1 MRADALAGFLCVAV
15 LGCGGGGPGDMG
27 GDGGDD
33 EAGDDGGGDD
43 DGSGDDSG
51 DDGGGGGGGGGF
63 RVAGSVAAISSLRRG
78 AQDLHV
84 VDHVIAVAPSSQSQ
98 LRAYSEVGADGS
110 FALDID
116 VTHPWVLVFVDST
129 RVGADMIA
137 GVLGAG
143 TLDTLTPT
151 SNGAVDLGAVSID
164 ESGEATAGLGY
175 DELVAALGLD
185 PAAAEYLGAIDDLC
199 LRYVNPDI
207 DGNGVMDVL
216 EPEDH
221 RFLLDF
227 HVQRAM
233 LEDGV
238 PATIADVVGRFL
250 DPATTTSSFGGTGVY
265 VSVPSAFW
273 DGPVDEASMTFS
285 ADLHYIVQLEGGG
298 STLETAPA
306 GTAVGGDAFISND
319 GGDTRSVGVYA
330 APGFDLPQG
339 SYQTDLGSTALT
351 FTSVATLTDAE
362 LTSAEGTLLP
372 FVRFVQADAQ
382 CASACAIAAIDVEW
396 RKRTADGWILATAE
410 ELALTVGSGGG
421 FASIVVGSEGSSRT
435 IGITLPGDAPTS
447 SVAWDPAN
455 AFLNGLDGAAF
466 LSVTTDQLCHFGLS
480 YDDRL
485 GMRHF
490 AGIGNA
496 PGTCL

>member
-1 MRADALAGFLCVAV
+1 MRAGALAGLLCIAV
-15 LGCGGGGPGDMG
+15 LGCGGGDDPGGGDDGGDDATDNGGDDGGDDGDDGGDDG

-33 EAGDDGGGDD
+33 
-43 DGSGDDSG
+43 
-51 DDGGGGGGGGGF
+51 GF
-63 RVAGSVAAISSLRRG
+63 RVTGSVTQVVNLRRG
-78 AQDLHV
+78 GGEPRV
-84 VDHVIAVAPSSQSQ
+84 VDHVVAVAPSSQSQ
-98 LRAYSEVGADGS
+98 VRAYSEVGTDGS

-116 VTHPWVLVFVDST
+116 PDHPWVLVFVDST

-151 SNGAVDLGAVSID
+151 ASGAVALGDVTVD
-164 ESGEATAGLGY
+164 ESGEATAGLSY
-175 DELVAALGLD
+175 DELVTALGLE
-185 PAAAEYLGAIDDLC
+185 PAAAEYLGALDDLC

-207 DGNGVMDVL
+207 DGDGVLDVL
-216 EPEDH
+216 EPQDH

-233 LEDGV
+233 LEDGLS
-238 PATIADVVGRFL
+238 ATIADLVGRFL

-265 VSVPSAFW
+265 VTVPAAFW
-273 DGPVDEASMTFS
+273 DGPVDDASMTFS
-285 ADLHYIVQLEGGG
+285 ADLHYYVQQKGGG
-298 STLETAPA
+298 STLETATA
-306 GTAVGGDAFISND
+306 GTAVTGDGLMTSSL
-319 GGDTRSVGVYA
+319 GDSRSVGVYA

-339 SYQTDLGSTALT
+339 SYTTDLGEIALT
-351 FTSVATLTDAE
+351 FTSVTTLTDAE

-372 FVRFVQADAQ
+372 FVRFVPADAK
-382 CASACAIAAIDVEW
+382 CTETCTIAALDVEW

-410 ELALTVGSGGG
+410 ELALTVSEGGG
-421 FASIVVGSEGSSRT
+421 FASIRVGSDAATET
-435 IGITLPGDAPTS
+435 IGILLPAEAPTA
-447 SVAWDPAN
+447 SVAWEAAS
-455 AFLNGLDGAAF
+455 AFLDGIDEAEF
-466 LSVTTDQLCHFGLS
+466 LALTTDQLCHFGLS

>member
-1 MRADALAGFLCVAV
+1 MRAGALAGFLCIAA
-15 LGCGGGGPGDMG
+15 LGCGGGDPAD
-27 GDGGDD
+27 GDGGDGD
-33 EAGDDGGGDD
+33 SSDDGDDGGDDDAGDDGGDDGGGD
-43 DGSGDDSG
+43 
-51 DDGGGGGGGGGF
+51 GF
-63 RVAGSVAAISSLRRG
+63 RVTGSVTQVSTLRRG
-78 AQDLHV
+78 GGEPLV
-84 VDHVIAVAPSSQSQ
+84 VDHVVAVAPSSQSQ
-98 LRAYSEVGADGS
+98 VRAYAEVGADGS

-116 VTHPWVLVFVDST
+116 PGHPWVLVFVDST

-151 SNGAVDLGAVSID
+151 DSGAAELGDVTVD

-185 PAAAEYLGAIDDLC
+185 PASAEYLGALDDVC

-207 DGNGVMDVL
+207 DGDGVLDVL
-216 EPEDH
+216 ETEDH

-227 HVQRAM
+227 HVQRTM
-233 LEDGV
+233 VEDGE
-238 PATIADVVGRFL
+238 PATIADLVGGFL
-250 DPATTTSSFGGTGVY
+250 DPATTTSTFGGTGVY
-265 VSVPSAFW
+265 VSVPAAFW

-285 ADLHYIVQLEGGG
+285 ADLTYLVQQEGGG
-298 STLETAPA
+298 STQETATA
-306 GTAVGGDAFISND
+306 GTEVAGDALITM
-319 GGDTRSVGVYA
+319 GLGDTRSVGVYA

-339 SYQTDLGSTALT
+339 SYRADLGENALT

-372 FVRFVQADAQ
+372 FVRFVPAEAE
-382 CASACAIAAIDVEW
+382 CTEACTIAAVDVEW
-396 RKRTADGWILATAE
+396 RKRAADGWIPATAE
-410 ELALTVGSGGG
+410 ELALTVSEGGG
-421 FASIVVGSEGSSRT
+421 FASIVVGSDAASET
-435 IGITLPGDAPTS
+435 IGITLPADAPS
-447 SVAWDPAN
+447 GSVAWDPAN
-455 AFLNGLDGAAF
+455 AFLNGIDEEGF
-466 LSVTTDQLCHFGLS
+466 LSLTTDQLCHFGLS